1 MDKLI
6 NYIDLEIKKIKT
18 IEYFN
23 ELNKKTK
30 DSNITNII
38 IDSEIITLLKIKLQI
53 LNNN

>member
-6 NYIDLEIKKIKT
+6 DYIDLEIKKIKT
-18 IEYFN
+18 VEYFN

-30 DSNITNII
+30 DSEITNII
-38 IDSEIITLLKIKLQI
+38 INSEIVILLKIKLQI